1 MAELIKMSFGLCTR
15 VGSGNHALDEGLDPK
30 WEGTICGEAAAE
42 HCKVS
47 RDNCL
52 YAAAMRPF
60 VKLLCPLVIITLPFL

>member
-1 MAELIKMSFGLCTR
+1 VNRAKMAELIEMPFGLCTR

-47 RDNCL
+47 RDNRL
-52 YAAAMRPF
+52 
-60 VKLLCPLVIITLPFL
+60 